1 MGHDW
6 SMSENPT
13 STSQP
18 DEPDD
23 ATRVFAPGSAAPS
36 PGAPSSQSSA
46 PTWRSTTSASSSA
59 PTSNPVPGWRGAS
72 TQTPASASSA
82 SAASSPV
89 SGSSTGSWGHQ
100 QPTASQPQ
108 SAPSWGGAPGRPS
121 AQQPAASQPAQ
132 PWGGQNWGQQGQSV
146 QGGYAA
152 QQALYAAP
160 APAHRDGLR
169 ALFDL
174 SFTEMVT
181 PLVVKILY
189 VLSMVVGILWWL
201 FAILIGTGAAS
212 IDPYFNSGS
221 SVMLV
226 LGILLGWI
234 PGVIIVLG
242 TRMISEFVLSS
253 LKTQRAAEDILKR
266 LESQ

>member
-1 MGHDW
+1 ML
-6 SMSENPT
+6 
-13 STSQP
+13 
-18 DEPDD
+18 
-23 ATRVFAPGSAAPS
+23 
-36 PGAPSSQSSA
+36 
-46 PTWRSTTSASSSA
+46 
-59 PTSNPVPGWRGAS
+59 
-72 TQTPASASSA
+72 
-82 SAASSPV
+82 
-89 SGSSTGSWGHQ
+89 
-100 QPTASQPQ
+100 
-108 SAPSWGGAPGRPS
+108 
-121 AQQPAASQPAQ
+121 
-132 PWGGQNWGQQGQSV
+132 
-146 QGGYAA
+146 GGYAA

-160 APAHRDGLR
+160 VPAHKDGLR

-189 VLSMVVGILWWL
+189 VLSMIVGILWWL

>member
-59 PTSNPVPGWRGAS
+59 PTSNPVPGWRGAP

-89 SGSSTGSWGHQ
+89 SGSSTGSWGH
-100 QPTASQPQ
+100 
-108 SAPSWGGAPGRPS
+108 
-121 AQQPAASQPAQ
+121 QQPAASQPAQ

-160 APAHRDGLR
+160 APAHKDGLR

-189 VLSMVVGILWWL
+189 VLSMIVGILWWL